1 MKYRVV
7 PGNYVAG
14 WEELMALS
22 SASSHYLWLIVK
34 AISHKKKKKEFETAF
49 SLLSTD
55 HCYTINTL
63 SIIQTAWTASYA
75 ILARVSG
82 VTIT

>member
-14 WEELMALS
+14 WEEPRALPHPTTS
-22 SASSHYLWLIVK
+22 DWLLRLLVTT
-34 AISHKKKKKEFETAF
+34 KKKEKDFETAF

-63 SIIQTAWTASYA
+63 SIIQTAWTASHA

-82 VTIT
+82 VTVT